1 MIHLYLQ
8 DETPFERLWE
18 TVIDGKKPKDPVV
31 TKTLAQPE
39 LNFAFQLDKICNELN
54 NSIQE

>member
-54 NSIQE
+54 NSI